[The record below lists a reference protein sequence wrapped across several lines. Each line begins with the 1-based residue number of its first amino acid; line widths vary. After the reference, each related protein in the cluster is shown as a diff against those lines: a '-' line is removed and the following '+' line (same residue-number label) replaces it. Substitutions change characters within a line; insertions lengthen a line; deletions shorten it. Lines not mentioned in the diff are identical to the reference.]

1 MSNHLGNSGVEMLF
15 RSGICGRVESFRV
28 LRGQKWNR
36 EVTGLVRSWWR
47 KVNLAVEVWNLTDK
61 EPSK

>member
-1 MSNHLGNSGVEMLF
+1 MLF
-15 RSGICGRVESFRV
+15 RSGICGRVESFRA